1 MIVGPQPLSG
11 NLLDLLNAFENVQ
24 VQPFVPDRAIV
35 ALDISVLLRF
45 PGLDMGL
52 GDAPVLCPF
61 HQGATDVF
69 RAVVHPDRLRG
80 ATPFDDLVVSE
91 QFEQISGLA

>member
-1 MIVGPQPLSG
+1 VIVRPQPLGG

-24 VQPFVPDRAIV
+24 VQPFVPDRPIV

-45 PGLDMGL
+45 PGLDMGQ

-61 HQGATDVF
+61 HQGAADVF
-69 RAVVHPDRLRG
+69 LAVVHPDRLPV
-80 ATPFDDLVVSE
+80 ATPFDDLVQGSNHPFSR
-91 QFEQISGLA
+91 Q

>member
-1 MIVGPQPLSG
+1 MILGSQPLGG
-11 NLLDLLNAFENVQ
+11 NLLDLLNTFENLQ
-24 VQPFVPDRAIV
+24 VQPDRPIV

-45 PGLDMGL
+45 PGLDMGQ

-61 HQGATDVF
+61 HQGAADVF

-80 ATPFDDLVVSE
+80 TTPFDDLVQGANYPFSR
-91 QFEQISGLA
+91 Q